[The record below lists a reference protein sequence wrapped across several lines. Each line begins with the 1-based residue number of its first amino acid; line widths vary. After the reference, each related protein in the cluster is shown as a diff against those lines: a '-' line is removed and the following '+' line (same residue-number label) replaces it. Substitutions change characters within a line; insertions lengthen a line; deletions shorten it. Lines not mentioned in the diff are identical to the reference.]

1 MREKNFHGGEKQ
13 MLFEMN
19 PRIQSVLNLGDYFEY
34 QKFYKNN
41 RNLLN
46 FKKRVTTI

>member
-1 MREKNFHGGEKQ
+1 MRDKTFHGGEKQ
-13 MLFEMN
+13 MLFKMN
-19 PRIQSVLNLGDYFEY
+19 HKIQSDSNLGDYFEY
-34 QKFYKNN
+34 KKFYKNN